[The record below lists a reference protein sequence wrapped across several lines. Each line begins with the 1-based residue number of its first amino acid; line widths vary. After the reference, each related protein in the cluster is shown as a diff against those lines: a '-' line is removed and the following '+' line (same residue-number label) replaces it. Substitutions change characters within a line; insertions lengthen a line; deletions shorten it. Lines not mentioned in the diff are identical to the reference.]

1 MAKPYKTFREQAH
14 ILVTRG
20 MQSSRGLS
28 TDELEDE
35 IESKLRYINYYRI
48 SAYWTSF
55 LETVKNAD
63 GSTTPRFRPGTCW
76 ETVLV
81 LYNFDR
87 DLRELLFGA
96 ISRMELALRTQIA
109 HQWSLYTH
117 SSTPQASKSGMRSSF
132 LEAQEDGADSA
143 SPQEKFMA
151 RIADN
156 FRKDR
161 PLYAAWDEEIKRGAT
176 IETVPVWSFVEFANF
191 GHLNELL
198 QSALEPELVQR
209 IAEAMQFDSAE
220 YFLFGIS
227 LLSQIR
233 NACAHQFRVWN
244 SHWFSPKF
252 QDAPEAVRIELNR
265 LAVPSKT
272 AAALI
277 FCCRML
283 RAVDPDN
290 RWKDRL
296 LRSYVAASA
305 TLPTLSRDLGF
316 FSPTWYEDPR
326 WNLM

>member
-1 MAKPYKTFREQAH
+1 MAKPYKTFREQAR
-14 ILVTRG
+14 ILVARG
-20 MQSSRGLS
+20 MRSSRGLS
-28 TDELEDE
+28 ADELENE

-63 GSTTPRFRPGTCW
+63 SAASPRFRLGTCW
-76 ETVLV
+76 ETVLI

-96 ISRMELALRTQIA
+96 ISIIELALRTQIA

-117 SSTPQASKSGMRSSF
+117 SSTPQTSKSGMRSSF
-132 LEAQEDGADSA
+132 LETQEGVADST
-143 SPQEKFMA
+143 SLMA
-151 RIADN
+151 RMADN
-156 FRKDR
+156 FRKDKQ
-161 PLYAAWDEEIKRGAT
+161 LYAAWDEEIKRGAT

-209 IAEAMQFDSAE
+209 IAEAMQFDSEE

-244 SHWFSPKF
+244 RRWFSPKF
-252 QDAPEAVRIELNR
+252 QDAPEAVRIELDR
-265 LAVPSKT
+265 LAIPGRT

-283 RAVDPDN
+283 RAVEPDS

-296 LRSYVAASA
+296 LISYKAASTA
-305 TLPTLSRDLGF
+305 VPTLFRDLGF
-316 FSPTWYEDPR
+316 FSPAWYEDPR

>member
-1 MAKPYKTFREQAH
+1 M
-14 ILVTRG
+14 
-20 MQSSRGLS
+20 
-28 TDELEDE
+28 
-35 IESKLRYINYYRI
+35 
-48 SAYWTSF
+48 
-55 LETVKNAD
+55 
-63 GSTTPRFRPGTCW
+63 
-76 ETVLV
+76 
-81 LYNFDR
+81 
-87 DLRELLFGA
+87 
-96 ISRMELALRTQIA
+96 
-109 HQWSLYTH
+109 
-117 SSTPQASKSGMRSSF
+117 
-132 LEAQEDGADSA
+132 
-143 SPQEKFMA
+143 
-151 RIADN
+151 
-156 FRKDR
+156 
-161 PLYAAWDEEIKRGAT
+161 
-176 IETVPVWSFVEFANF
+176 EFANF